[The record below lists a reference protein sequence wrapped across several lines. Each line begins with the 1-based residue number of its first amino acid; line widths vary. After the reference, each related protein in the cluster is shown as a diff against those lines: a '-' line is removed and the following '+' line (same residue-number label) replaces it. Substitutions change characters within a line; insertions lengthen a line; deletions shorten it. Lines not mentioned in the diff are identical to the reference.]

1 MSELASSGVLAAV
14 EADMARGSLLLHFS
28 LVAKRGPQIFH
39 LACTVWAHEC
49 LKIIKL
55 VADI

>member
-1 MSELASSGVLAAV
+1 MASSGVLAAV

-39 LACTVWAHEC
+39 LACTVRAHEC